1 MTNTQL
7 QDLVIDLQSRFAFQE
22 DNIQFLNDIV
32 TRQQR
37 QIDVLERELE
47 LHREKLTE
55 LIQSAAERT
64 PTAAAV
70 DERPPH
76 Y

>member
-1 MTNTQL
+1 MTSTQL
-7 QDLVIDLQSRFAFQE
+7 QDLVVDLQTRFAFQE
-22 DNIQFLNDIV
+22 DSIQTLNDIV

-47 LHREKLTE
+47 MHREKLTE
-55 LIQSAAERT
+55 LIQSAAERS
-64 PTAAAV
+64 PTVSAT

>member
-1 MTNTQL
+1 MTNTHL
-7 QDLVIDLQSRFAFQE
+7 QDLVVDLQSRFAFQE
-22 DNIQFLNDIV
+22 DNIQTLNDIV

-55 LIQSAAERT
+55 LIQSAAERS
-64 PTAAAV
+64 PTASAI

>member
-1 MTNTQL
+1 MPDTHMHDQ
-7 QDLVIDLQSRFAFQE
+7 VVDLQTRFAFQE
-22 DNIQFLNDIV
+22 DSIQTLHDIV

-47 LHREKLTE
+47 IHRQKLTE
-55 LIQSAAERT
+55 LIQAAADRAPALTAAE
-64 PTAAAV
+64 
-70 DERPPH
+70 ERPPH